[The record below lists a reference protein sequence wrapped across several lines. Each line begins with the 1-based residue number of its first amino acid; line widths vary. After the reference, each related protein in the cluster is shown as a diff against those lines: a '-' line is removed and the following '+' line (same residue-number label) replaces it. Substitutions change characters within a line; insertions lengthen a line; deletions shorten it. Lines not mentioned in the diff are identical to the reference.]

1 MPEEELAQSL
11 EMHRYQLHWYA
22 DYPIVSTA
30 RNRALP
36 LIMCS

>member
-1 MPEEELAQSL
+1 MPEEELDQSL
-11 EMHRYQLHWYA
+11 EMHHYQWHWSL

-30 RNRALP
+30 RNLALP